1 MKNGLLLNVVATAL
15 AFGGGAPLVPARA
28 LTTDIK
34 VGPTVPLGPRT
45 KMSGCA
51 QGPEPDRR
59 CSPGAYYRL
68 LTKRV
73 ICSASF
79 HTSQVRDVSDATR
92 HRVEAEYG
100 MAARKYGRSLEI
112 DHIVAL
118 ELGGSNDPA
127 NLFPERRNAHPG
139 YPAKDRLENRA
150 HHLVCAGTIR
160 LRIAQRRMATD
171 WIAFYT
177 QVFGAAP
184 S

>member
-1 MKNGLLLNVVATAL
+1 M
-15 AFGGGAPLVPARA
+15 
-28 LTTDIK
+28 
-34 VGPTVPLGPRT
+34 GPTVLLGPRT
-45 KMSGCA
+45 KTSGCA

-73 ICSASF
+73 IYSSSF
-79 HTSQVRDVSDATR
+79 HTDQVRDVSETTKHDI
-92 HRVEAEYG
+92 EAEYG
-100 MAARKYGRSLEI
+100 MPVRKYGRSLEI

-127 NLFPERRNAHPG
+127 NLFPERRNAAPG

-150 HHLVCAGTIR
+150 HDLVCAGSIR
-160 LRIAQRRMATD
+160 LRVAQSRMTTD

-177 QVFGAAP
+177 QVFGMAP

>member
-1 MKNGLLLNVVATAL
+1 MV
-15 AFGGGAPLVPARA
+15 A
-28 LTTDIK
+28 LTVLLACGATLLIAPALGTK
-34 VGPTVPLGPRT
+34 ISVGPTILFGQRT
-45 KMSGCA
+45 KMSGCR

-59 CSPGAYYRL
+59 CSPGAYYRR

-73 ICSASF
+73 ICSSSF
-79 HTSQVRDVSDATR
+79 HTGDVRDVSETTR
-92 HRVEAEYG
+92 HEIEAEYG
-100 MAARKYGRSLEI
+100 MAVRNYGRALEI

-150 HHLVCAGTIR
+150 HDLVCSGSIR
-160 LRIAQRRMATD
+160 LRVVQRRMATD

-177 QVFGAAP
+177 QVFGVAP